1 MSIYG
6 STGQYFPHAD
16 PVIVIQFSLLLRF
29 INSTFLTMPP
39 IHTMMSQ
46 HTTHHAHEH
55 TAVRTSRLDTIARML
70 LVGLFALLPFF
81 FVPVTWLTALQSKM
95 LIASVILGAVAI
107 LWAIARVREGG
118 GRLPWNMLF
127 LAAALVPFAYALSAA
142 VNGFAS
148 ISMVGTGVE
157 PDTLAVVCL
166 EFAALALTAL
176 VFGGDARNTTGAV
189 RGLFVGIFLL
199 QIIHIVHVIFPTM
212 TLGGVLA
219 SETGNAMGT
228 WHEFTMLI
236 GFALISSLALL
247 RSSVSDGLWQWLV
260 LAVGVLSV
268 PILIINN
275 FADVW
280 IAVAIAALV
289 LIAVRWYHSRT
300 AIASYIKSEW
310 LTAVVA
316 LIAIIC
322 IFFGAK
328 IVGVLPERI
337 SVVQVEVRPSWQ
349 GTFQIGEQS
358 LNNPK
363 RLFFGVGPNTF
374 TRQWGLHKPIEVN
387 QTPFWNADFNVG
399 VAPIP
404 TAFISLGI
412 VGALA
417 WLGFIIAVLWT
428 AIGFWIRRKS
438 AVISSRVLAVS
449 IGAVYMLA
457 FHLSSVPG
465 TSLGLMMFLI
475 TGLLIAFAMQ
485 GDGAERKFK
494 MADATPKNGVK
505 LAITVVI
512 VITGI
517 IASLAIFRA
526 VLADAT
532 INRAIVS
539 YNSSQDLQKSTDLI
553 AMSLK
558 IQSSNDRAHRA
569 AVELGLLKLQQ
580 IINAKDP
587 DQDAARTQ
595 LQGTL
600 EQTIRHGLS
609 AVEINGLD
617 YQNWLQLAG
626 LYSQLAGAQIA
637 GAYDNARAAYV
648 RAQEANPT
656 SPLPLL
662 NLGQLDAIQGNLDAA
677 LENLGKAVA
686 LKPDL
691 ASAYYLASQIY
702 VAKSDANNALL
713 AAAQAAKYAPN
724 DPLAWYNAGAIAY
737 AGGDYPD
744 AAIAMQQ
751 ALALQPQYANAMY
764 VLGLALFQMQ
774 QNADAITVFEAL
786 NQLDPNQPVV
796 IQILTNLKAGKPLD
810 TPLAPTQ

>member
-1 MSIYG
+1 
-6 STGQYFPHAD
+6 
-16 PVIVIQFSLLLRF
+16 
-29 INSTFLTMPP
+29 MPP
-39 IHTMMSQ
+39 VHTMS
-46 HTTHHAHEH
+46 HHAATHAHAHEH
-55 TAVRTSRLDTIARML
+55 KDVHTSLLDTLARFL
-70 LVGLFALLPFF
+70 LVGLFTLLPFF
-81 FVPVTWLTALQSKM
+81 FIPLTWLTSLQSKM
-95 LIASVILGAVAI
+95 ILASVILGLVAV
-107 LWAIARVREGG
+107 LWATARAREGG

-127 LAAALVPFAYALSAA
+127 ATSALVPVAYAISAA
-142 VNGFAS
+142 VNGFSSLS
-148 ISMVGTGVE
+148 IVGTGIE

-166 EFAALALTAL
+166 EFAALTLTAL
-176 VFGGDARNTTGAV
+176 IFGGDARNTSGPI
-189 RGLFVGIFLL
+189 RGLFAGILAL
-199 QIIHIVHVIFPTM
+199 QVIHILHILIPSM

-236 GFALISSLALL
+236 GFALISSLALW
-247 RSSVSDGLWQWLV
+247 RSSVAEGVWKWV
-260 LAVGVLSV
+260 VVAVGVISV

-280 IAVAIAALV
+280 IAVGIASVV
-289 LIAVRWYHSRT
+289 LLLVRWYHTRVGLSLSYAKSEWT
-300 AIASYIKSEW
+300 TVAVAILAIASIF
-310 LTAVVA
+310 LGARVVA
-316 LIAIIC
+316 M
-322 IFFGAK
+322 
-328 IVGVLPERI
+328 LPESI
-337 SVVQVEVRPSWQ
+337 AVVQVEVRPSWQ
-349 GTFQIGEQS
+349 GTFQVGEQS
-358 LNNPK
+358 LNHPK
-363 RLFFGVGPNTF
+363 ALLFGVGPNTF
-374 TRQWGLHKPIEVN
+374 TRQWGLHKPVEVN

-412 VGALA
+412 IGVLA
-417 WLGFIIAVLWT
+417 WLVYILAVLWT
-428 AIGFWIRRKS
+428 SISFWIKRRS
-438 AVISSRVLAVS
+438 AALSSRVLAVS

-485 GDGAERKFK
+485 GNGAERRFK
-494 MADATPKNGVK
+494 IAGGDWKNAVK
-505 LAITVVI
+505 TAIAVV
-512 VITGI
+512 VVVVTI
-517 IASLAIFRA
+517 IAAIGVFRA

-539 YNSSQDLQKSTDLI
+539 YNASQDLQKSTDLI
-553 AMSLK
+553 GTSLK
-558 IQSSNDRAHRA
+558 IKPNNDRAHRA

-587 DQDAARTQ
+587 DQDAQRTQ
-595 LQGTL
+595 LQATL
-600 EQTIRHGLS
+600 EQTIKHGLS

-626 LYSQLAGAQIA
+626 LYSQLAGAQIE

-662 NLGQLDAIQGNLDAA
+662 NLGQLDAIQGNLDSA

-713 AAAQAAKYAPN
+713 AAAQAARYAPN

-744 AAIAMQQ
+744 ASIAMQQ

-774 QNADAITVFEAL
+774 QTQDAITVFEAL
-786 NQLDPNQPVV
+786 NKLDPQPVV
-796 IQILTNLKAGKPLD
+796 QQILTNLKAGQPLD
-810 TPLAPTQ
+810 TPLPGTGASTETTTPPATKK